1 MSTNTIVVGVDET
14 PAGTAALQ
22 WAAHEAE
29 LREAELKI
37 VHVWQIDA
45 TVAMAGVEI
54 PWTSYESDARTSA
67 EQWVT
72 ETIGA
77 KDGAGNDRRVDVL
90 QGAPGPTLVEAS
102 RDAALLVVGT
112 RVHTGIRRVL
122 FGSVS
127 HYCLTHAQCVVVAVP
142 TPAGDEDFAA
152 SPADESVAN

>member
-14 PAGTAALQ
+14 PAGAAALS
-22 WAAHEAE
+22 WAAREAE
-29 LREAELKI
+29 LRGADLKI

-45 TVAMAGVEI
+45 AVAMAGAEV
-54 PWTSYESDARTSA
+54 PWMAYETDARTNA
-67 EQWVT
+67 GRWVA

-77 KDGAGNDRRVDVL
+77 EDGTGAPRRIEVV

-102 RDAALLVVGT
+102 RDAAMLVVGT
-112 RVHTGIRRVL
+112 RVHTGISRVL

-142 TPAGDEDFAA
+142 STATDDR
-152 SPADESVAN
+152 ADRDGADALADA